1 MHSRHVKV
9 LLKYVSC
16 LMFLK
21 FQKHKSF
28 HKINIGCN
36 GTKNYHTFSRAR
48 EPLTIVK
55 MKVLY
60 NICFSSYS

>member
-9 LLKYVSC
+9 FLKYISC

-21 FQKHKSF
+21 FQKHISF
-28 HKINIGCN
+28 HKIYIGCN
-36 GTKNYHTFSRAR
+36 WTGNNHTFSRAC

-55 MKVLY
+55 LKILY
-60 NICFSSYS
+60 KIS

>member
-9 LLKYVSC
+9 LLTYISC

-21 FQKHKSF
+21 FQKHICF

-36 GTKNYHTFSRAR
+36 GTENNHTFSRAC

-55 MKVLY
+55 LKILY
-60 NICFSSYS
+60 KIS

>member
-9 LLKYVSC
+9 FLKYISC

-21 FQKHKSF
+21 FQKHICF

-36 GTKNYHTFSRAR
+36 GTFDYMYHTFSKAC
-48 EPLTIVK
+48 EPHTMVK
-55 MKVLY
+55 LKFLFK
-60 NICFSSYS
+60 II